1 LVTNSFTRYTYT
13 RAATTVPP
21 TASHIAFASPGPAQT
36 LHFQGSSLQPI
47 PLPPSG
53 TLSEHLQHL
62 WKDRSWPLHSSVFPD
77 NGQAVAQ
84 AIHLGTAHGVCDGS
98 YMSTISPD
106 FATAAWLLE
115 DSSFPHLQLC
125 RGIVHVS
132 GPPSAANAYRA
143 ELQGLHTLL
152 MAIKGLCSFH
162 RITTGSVIVGCDNQG
177 ALHQSQQTQEL
188 MPCSSDHA
196 DLICAIRQ
204 IRCSIPGIT
213 IHFQHVK
220 GHQDDHA
227 SASTLPHLAQLN
239 ILADTLAK

>member
-1 LVTNSFTRYTYT
+1 M
-13 RAATTVPP
+13 
-21 TASHIAFASPGPAQT
+21 
-36 LHFQGSSLQPI
+36 
-47 PLPPSG
+47 
-53 TLSEHLQHL
+53 
-62 WKDRSWPLHSSVFPD
+62 
-77 NGQAVAQ
+77 
-84 AIHLGTAHGVCDGS
+84 AHGVCDGS

-132 GPPSAANAYRA
+132 GPPSAANTYRA

-188 MPCSSDHA
+188 TPCSSDHA

-204 IRCSIPGIT
+204 IRRSIPGIA

-227 SASTLPHLAQLN
+227 SASTLSCLAQLN
-239 ILADTLAK
+239 IMADTLTKRSLLRLLQHRQCRVGMLVGDAWSLQVNNETVTSDPHPRNLWHLGYRMAYNYMVTKKEFISPAGFP